1 METKVNNICTPPLWS
16 KNYLNPTPPQ
26 KGCLSSSVKL
36 LVFCAR
42 SISELGLA
50 FFTVIF
56 ISPLASY
63 VLRAGWRLSFQLVLK
78 SEDLWD
84 SGNLY
89 FTAHSLILRCWGI
102 WFALQSHLQFP
113 VPGRSIH
120 CSPVPNL
127 KAFTKTSLLKTI
139 SAQNLPVVGGSLVPC
154 QLKVSNLP

>member
-36 LVFCAR
+36 LVFCVH

-50 FFTVIF
+50 FFTVMF

-84 SGNLY
+84 SGDLFLFY
-89 FTAHSLILRCWGI
+89 
-102 WFALQSHLQFP
+102 
-113 VPGRSIH
+113 
-120 CSPVPNL
+120 SPFSNL
-127 KAFTKTSLLKTI
+127 KVLGNLICSSVPPPVFCAWEISLCPAALAPTFSSLLLSTLCRTPMLREI
-139 SAQNLPVVGGSLVPC
+139 PLSSPSLSPIY
-154 QLKVSNLP
+154 LYPM